1 MKGAFKVNKK
11 SFLKSFQIPKIVS
24 DLGVR
29 FKAKWIFWK
38 LKTSLEAPF
47 SQESILNFYGTFF
60 FVFTNKFYKVRLKSQ
75 STWHQHQQW
84 QRKCYEVYKDDIEV
98 KDEKLVFQKNAD
110 LHKPVLNKI
119 MITHDQCGKYNFV
132 AHLNNFS
139 KVQIN
144 LLKITTTYQVE
155 SGFLFC
161 RFFCFLCINTLKK
174 LLKNYPFPTV
184 SPIICTW

>member
-1 MKGAFKVNKK
+1 MN
-11 SFLKSFQIPKIVS
+11 FLKTQNLFGS
-24 DLGVR
+24 
-29 FKAKWIFWK
+29 
-38 LKTSLEAPF
+38 
-47 SQESILNFYGTFF
+47 TFF
-60 FVFTNKFYKVRLKSQ
+60 ARINIEFLWHVFFYVFTNKFYKVRLKSQ

-110 LHKPVLNKI
+110 LHKSVLNKI